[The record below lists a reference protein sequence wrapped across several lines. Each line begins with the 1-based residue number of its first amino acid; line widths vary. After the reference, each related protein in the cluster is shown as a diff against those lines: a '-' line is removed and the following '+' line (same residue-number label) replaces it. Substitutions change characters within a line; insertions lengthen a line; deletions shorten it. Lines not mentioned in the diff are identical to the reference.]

1 MLPRASGYAPGKRAS
16 GGASSG
22 LDEDQNALWS
32 SCITFIASKAM
43 EKGGKVFLGCAHSY
57 TLVFVIFLGAKERKT
72 IAHSVGYTNYVFLV
86 KEGVFLQGFGGT
98 PGGCPKDWGW
108 QGVPWTDSSPC
119 PRGGSRAAPR
129 KFVKKKYRKKF
140 GGFSTFKK
148 D

>member
-1 MLPRASGYAPGKRAS
+1 
-16 GGASSG
+16 
-22 LDEDQNALWS
+22 
-32 SCITFIASKAM
+32 M

-119 PRGGSRAAPR
+119 PRGGVKGSPTEICKKNTEKILAVFPR
-129 KFVKKKYRKKF
+129 SKKISAVF
-140 GGFSTFKK
+140 QN
-148 D
+148 